1 MATPTP
7 YLNLTRDDPTENY
20 SVGRVNANS
29 DKIDAETDRLN
40 DEIAAANAAV
50 AAANAAVAAV
60 TTAVSNLGTK
70 VPPALFPS
78 CCLGVNTSSVGS
90 GGGGTALNVLA
101 VRPST
106 SDYAVGGITVVSN
119 KIKIPKTGY
128 WRVDATVYCDGG
140 GNAVRR
146 AQIWVNSASAS
157 PALSQTA
164 PLATGHSATPQV
176 QANMRLNKDDLVQ
189 PGVLVVSD
197 STVTISGGVI
207 ALQYISDLT

>member
-29 DKIDAETDRLN
+29 DKIDAEASRLN
-40 DEIAAANAAV
+40 GEIAAANT
-50 AAANAAVAAV
+50 AVAAV

-78 CCLGVNTSSVGS
+78 CCLGVNTSSVSS

-101 VRPST
+101 VRGGT
-106 SDYAVGGITVVSN
+106 SDYAVGDITVVSN

-146 AQIWVNSASAS
+146 AQIWVNNASAS

-176 QANMRLNKDDLVQ
+176 QANMKLNKDDLVQ

>member
-29 DKIDAETDRLN
+29 DKIDAEASRLN
-40 DEIAAANAAV
+40 GEIAAANTAV
-50 AAANAAVAAV
+50 AAANTAVAAV
-60 TTAVSNLGTK
+60 TTAISNLGTK

-78 CCLGVNTSSVGS
+78 CCLGVNTSSVSS

-101 VRPST
+101 VRGGT
-106 SDYAVGGITVVSN
+106 SDYAVGDITVVSN

-146 AQIWVNSASAS
+146 AQIWVNSVSAS

-176 QANMRLNKDDLVQ
+176 QANMKLNKDDLVQ

-207 ALQYISDLT
+207 FLQYISDLT

>member
-29 DKIDAETDRLN
+29 DKIDAEASRLN
-40 DEIAAANAAV
+40 GEIG
-50 AAANAAVAAV
+50 AANAAVAAV
-60 TTAVSNLGTK
+60 TTAVAAVTTAISNLGTK

-78 CCLGVNTSSVGS
+78 CCLGVNTSSVSS

-176 QANMRLNKDDLVQ
+176 QANMKLNENDLVQ

>member
-29 DKIDAETDRLN
+29 DKIDAEASRLN
-40 DEIAAANAAV
+40 NEIG
-50 AAANAAVAAV
+50 AANAAVAAV

-78 CCLGVNTSSVGS
+78 CCLGVNTSSVSS

>member
-40 DEIAAANAAV
+40 DEIAAANALITAT
-50 AAANAAVAAV
+50 NTAV
-60 TTAVSNLGTK
+60 TNLGTK
-70 VPPALFPS
+70 APPALFPS

-101 VRPST
+101 VRGGT
-106 SDYAVGGITVVSN
+106 SDYVTGDITVVSN

-146 AQIWVNSASAS
+146 AQIWVNNASAS

-176 QANMRLNKDDLVQ
+176 QANMKLNKDDLVQ

-207 ALQYISDLT
+207 FLQYISDLT

>member
-7 YLNLTRDDPTENY
+7 YLSLTRDDPTENY
-20 SVGRVNANS
+20 SVARVNANS

-40 DEIAAANAAV
+40 DEI

-78 CCLGVNTSSVGS
+78 CCLGVDTNSVGS
-90 GGGGTALNVLA
+90 GGGGAALNVLA

-106 SDYAVGGITVVSN
+106 SDYAVGDITVVSN

-140 GNAVRR
+140 GNAMRR
-146 AQIWVNSASAS
+146 AQIWVNGASAS

-176 QANMRLNKDDLVQ
+176 QANMKLNKDDLVQ
-189 PGVLVVSD
+189 PGVVVVSD
-197 STVTISGGVI
+197 SFVTISGGVI
-207 ALQYISDLT
+207 FLQFISDLT

>member
-29 DKIDAETDRLN
+29 DKIDAEASRLN
-40 DEIAAANAAV
+40 GEIAAANTAV
-50 AAANAAVAAV
+50 AAVTTAVAAV

-78 CCLGVNTSSVGS
+78 CCLGVNTSSVSS

-101 VRPST
+101 VRGGT
-106 SDYAVGGITVVSN
+106 SDYAVGDITVVSN

>member
-29 DKIDAETDRLN
+29 DKIDAEASRLN
-40 DEIAAANAAV
+40 GEIAAANT
-50 AAANAAVAAV
+50 AVAAV

-78 CCLGVNTSSVGS
+78 CCLGVNTSSVSS

-101 VRPST
+101 VRGGT

-176 QANMRLNKDDLVQ
+176 QANMKLNENDLVQ

>member
-29 DKIDAETDRLN
+29 DKIDAEASRLN
-40 DEIAAANAAV
+40 GEIAAANT
-50 AAANAAVAAV
+50 AVAAV

-78 CCLGVNTSSVGS
+78 CCLGVNTSSVSS

-101 VRPST
+101 VRGGT
-106 SDYAVGGITVVSN
+106 SDYAVGDITVVSN

-146 AQIWVNSASAS
+146 AQIWVNNASAS

-176 QANMRLNKDDLVQ
+176 QANMKLNENDLVQ

>member
-29 DKIDAETDRLN
+29 DKIDAEASRLN
-40 DEIAAANAAV
+40 NEIAAANT
-50 AAANAAVAAV
+50 AVAAV

-78 CCLGVNTSSVGS
+78 CCLGVNTSSVSS

-101 VRPST
+101 VRGGT

-176 QANMRLNKDDLVQ
+176 QANMKLNENDLVQ

>member
-40 DEIAAANAAV
+40 DEIAAANALI
-50 AAANAAVAAV
+50 AAV

-78 CCLGVNTSSVGS
+78 CCLGVNTSSVSS

-101 VRPST
+101 VRGGT
-106 SDYAVGGITVVSN
+106 SDYAVGDITVVSN

-146 AQIWVNSASAS
+146 AQIWVNNASAS

-176 QANMRLNKDDLVQ
+176 QANMKLNKDDLVQ

>member
-29 DKIDAETDRLN
+29 DKIDAEASRLN
-40 DEIAAANAAV
+40 GEIAAANTAV

-78 CCLGVNTSSVGS
+78 CCLGVNTSSVSS

>member
-29 DKIDAETDRLN
+29 DKIDAEASRLN
-40 DEIAAANAAV
+40 NEIAAANT
-50 AAANAAVAAV
+50 AVAAV
-60 TTAVSNLGTK
+60 TTAISNLGTK

-78 CCLGVNTSSVGS
+78 CCLGVNTSSVSS

-101 VRPST
+101 VRGGT
-106 SDYAVGGITVVSN
+106 SDYAVGDITVVSN

-146 AQIWVNSASAS
+146 AQIWVNNASAS

-176 QANMRLNKDDLVQ
+176 QANMKLNKDDLVQ